1 MEQGQPETRQ
11 TRLRSVTPTLR
22 APTKL
27 QNDVFAIERHNDL
40 ESRDVSKGSP
50 RSIASRWILSCF
62 SKLLCISIAMTKFCT
77 RGDRITID
85 SVKVGAHAFNHATRI
100 GPIPRPRPESRHCP
114 SSSPGFRTTIAGV
127 SNFWSHTLLFLIS
140 RHPSPLFIDKM
151 LSGSRTALRASAQTS
166 KLRLQ
171 LQSSTRAAS
180 AWSQVPQGPPVSLT
194 TPHTH

>member
-1 MEQGQPETRQ
+1 MDWYMEQGQPETRQ

-100 GPIPRPRPESRHCP
+100 GPIPRPRPEAV
-114 SSSPGFRTTIAGV
+114 IA
-127 SNFWSHTLLFLIS
+127 
-140 RHPSPLFIDKM
+140 P
-151 LSGSRTALRASAQTS
+151 A
-166 KLRLQ
+166 RLQ
-171 LQSSTRAAS
+171 DSERPSLACLTFGVTHFFFSSAVIHLLYS
-180 AWSQVPQGPPVSLT
+180 
-194 TPHTH
+194 

>member
-85 SVKVGAHAFNHATRI
+85 SVKVGPHAFNHATRI

-114 SSSPGFRTTIAGV
+114 SSSPGFRTTIASFSHQPSSISFIHRQDAFRIQNCFESFC
-127 SNFWSHTLLFLIS
+127 SNFQASSATAVQHQS
-140 RHPSPLFIDKM
+140 RFGLV
-151 LSGSRTALRASAQTS
+151 ASAS
-166 KLRLQ
+166 
-171 LQSSTRAAS
+171 
-180 AWSQVPQGPPVSLT
+180 GPSC
-194 TPHTH
+194 